1 MNVSIAQRDKV
12 RAALQTRALGVPK
25 RESRQLRRA
34 ADESRVFDRFF
45 EREYKRIARANP
57 NASPEEIIKKLI
69 EFITSGNLERLIKA
83 LVEIFA
89 IFV

>member
-1 MNVSIAQRDKV
+1 MTVTIAQRDKV
-12 RAALQTRALGVPK
+12 RAALLARSTGVPK

-57 NASPEEIIKKLI
+57 GASPEEIIKKLI

-83 LVEIFA
+83 LVAIFA